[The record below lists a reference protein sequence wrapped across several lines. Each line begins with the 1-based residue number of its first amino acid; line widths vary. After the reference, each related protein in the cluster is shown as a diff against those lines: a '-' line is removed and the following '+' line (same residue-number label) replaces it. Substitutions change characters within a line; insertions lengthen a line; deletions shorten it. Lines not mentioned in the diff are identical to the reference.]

1 MAERPPADVRGD
13 GSDAGDVVARAVR
26 GDRDAVEAVLAEQYG
41 AVTTLCRRL
50 CGPDADDAVQMALIA
65 IVRGLPR
72 FDGRSK
78 FSTWCYRVTTNACLD
93 ELRRRRRRPLPLDD
107 EGLAAA
113 TVAPLHGTAATEPDD
128 VADRVDIDAALQS
141 IPDEFRA
148 PVVLRDLCGLDYD
161 EIATTLQVP
170 PGTVRSRIARGR
182 RALAE
187 ILGNQTSPES
197 V

>member
-1 MAERPPADVRGD
+1 MAERRTGD
-13 GSDAGDVVARAVR
+13 DLVARAVA
-26 GDRDAVEAVLAEQYG
+26 GDPDAVEAVLVEQYG

-50 CGPDADDAVQMALIA
+50 CGQDADDAVQMALIA

-78 FSTWCYRVTTNACLD
+78 FGTWCYRVATNACLD
-93 ELRRRRRRPLPLDD
+93 ELRRRGRRPQPMDD

-113 TVAPLHGTAATEPDD
+113 NTPLHAPLGTAPDH
-128 VADRVDIDAALQS
+128 VADRVDIDAALQT
-141 IPDEFRA
+141 IPVEFRA

-161 EIATTLQVP
+161 EIAATLAVP